1 MTQEQIIYNTIL
13 AEIES
18 RIDAI
23 NDECEMLESKYPS
36 SEYHNNVGV
45 SSEKCYF
52 NGQRQAF
59 HYLKNYIKSIRK

>member
-1 MTQEQIIYNTIL
+1 MVDRIL

-18 RIDAI
+18 CIDAI
-23 NDECEMLESKYPS
+23 NDKCEMLESKYPS

-45 SSEKCYF
+45 SSEKCYL

-59 HYLKNYIKSIRK
+59 HLKNYIKSIRK